1 MRVLDQL
8 RKVKRR
14 YLALRGLDVRYT
26 PQIEHPYEELG
37 ALAGVWCVNTAALA
51 RGGIAYSFGIG
62 TDISFEE
69 DLMNSTQVELHAF
82 DPTPRS
88 LAWLRSRPL
97 PSRISIHDYG
107 ISDSDG
113 TARFFAPANV
123 AHVSFSMRHHAL
135 PTDAGTVCSVYRL
148 ATIMEKLGHAKL
160 DLLKMDI
167 EGAEYAVLQDVV
179 RSGLSIP
186 QILVEFHHRWS
197 RSDVALTD
205 QTIRML
211 NEHGYRIYHV
221 SPTGMEYSFVQSS
234 PEAANE

>member
-62 TDISFEE
+62 TDISFDIALVERFS
-69 DLMNSTQVELHAF
+69 MQVHAF

-88 LAWLRSRPL
+88 LDWIRTQQV
-97 PSRISIHDYG
+97 PSNIHVYPYG
-107 ISDSDG
+107 IADFDG
-113 TARFFAPANV
+113 TIMLHPPTSP
-123 AHVSFSMRHHAL
+123 AHVSFSVVEHGGGPGVQCA
-135 PTDAGTVCSVYRL
+135 VYRL
-148 ATIMEKLGHAKL
+148 RSIMRMLGHTRI

-167 EGAEYAVLQDVV
+167 EGCEYGVIRDIVSEALPVHQLC
-179 RSGLSIP
+179 I
-186 QILVEFHHRWS
+186 EFHHRWPEIGIDKTEEAITS
-197 RSDVALTD
+197 LRSV
-205 QTIRML
+205 
-211 NEHGYRIYHV
+211 GYRTSYV
-221 SPTGMEYSFVQSS
+221 SPSGQEFGFIR
-234 PEAANE
+234 A